1 VAGADLLW
9 KKSNVEWL
17 VASANLVW
25 EKNIAG
31 WLAGKPSEESVVGI
45 YFGTVN
51 YYYDAEDQ
59 FPR

>member
-9 KKSNVEWL
+9 KKSNADWL
-17 VASANLVW
+17 VASANLMW

-31 WLAGKPSEESVVGI
+31 WLADKPSEQSVVGI
-45 YFGTVN
+45 YFGTLN